1 MLEVG
6 VLKQAPMAWSK
17 DRMKSFSGKAVGLT
31 LLSLLAGCPLIL
43 RAQTLADKSASHAL
57 SDLSYARL
65 LLQRPDGAP
74 LKAPEA
80 RAAGEIDRAMSDIKK
95 SFAYDLASPKDHP
108 PVDPRLDWPSRL
120 RLATDLVNK
129 AHGYVAQEIGSSTT
143 QSPQRQTLQDIDKAR
158 RSLDE
163 AIHLV
168 E

>member
-1 MLEVG
+1 
-6 VLKQAPMAWSK
+6 MAGSK
-17 DRMKSFSGKAVGLT
+17 GRMKSFSGKAVALT
-31 LLSLLAGCPLIL
+31 VLSLLTGFPLIL

-65 LLQRPDGAP
+65 LLQRPDGTP
-74 LKAPEA
+74 LNVPEA
-80 RAAGEIDRAMSDIKK
+80 KAAGEIDRAMSDIKK
-95 SFAYDLASPKDHP
+95 TFVYDVASPKDHP

-129 AHGYVAQEIGSSTT
+129 AHGYVAQQIGGSTT

-158 RSLDE
+158 RSLEE